1 MQGRDALRV
10 APILVFLGPFLSLP
24 ARSAPAAA
32 LLVRVENRT
41 GTAPAVLSRAE
52 NDAARLFKKAG
63 IALHWV
69 NCPPAKL
76 ERLPAPSCG
85 PAPASIRLVLLPGS
99 VVSNQLQSPDVIGQ
113 ALPTA
118 VLVFADRIHSR
129 AQWVASSESDMLGA
143 IIVHELGH
151 ALLGAGHSASGV
163 MLANLESSEF
173 RAYAAG
179 RLCFSRQQAL
189 SMQANLKSGQTF
201 SALAGPSEA
210 EQTDLGGPGRDRLA
224 MNRSHQPE

>member
-1 MQGRDALRV
+1 MQGRYALRV
-10 APILVFLGPFLSLP
+10 AFILSFLGSCLSSP
-24 ARSAPAAA
+24 ARSAPDAA

-41 GTAPAVLSRAE
+41 GTADAVLSRAE
-52 NDAARLFKKAG
+52 HDAARLFKNAG
-63 IALHWV
+63 IELQWL

-76 ERLPAPSCG
+76 ERLPTPSCVS
-85 PAPASIRLVLLPGS
+85 APGSIRLVLRPGS
-99 VVSNQLQSPDVIGQ
+99 VVSNQLKSPDVIGQ

-151 ALLGAGHSASGV
+151 ALLGAGHATSGV
-163 MLANLESSEF
+163 MLANLEPNEF

-179 RLCFSRQQAL
+179 RLRFSREQAL
-189 SMQANLKSGQTF
+189 SMQANLRLRRTF
-201 SALAGPSEA
+201 SLLADPSEA
-210 EQTDLGGPGRDRLA
+210 ERTAFGGPAGDPVA
-224 MNRSHQPE
+224 MNESYQPE